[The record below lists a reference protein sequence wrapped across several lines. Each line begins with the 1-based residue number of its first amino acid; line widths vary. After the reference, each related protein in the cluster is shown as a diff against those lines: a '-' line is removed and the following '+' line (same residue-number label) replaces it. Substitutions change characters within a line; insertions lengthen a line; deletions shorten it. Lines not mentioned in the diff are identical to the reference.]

1 MEMRNTTV
9 VTEFILLGF
18 SDHPK
23 HQATLFSIF
32 LSVYLLSLVGN
43 ILIISV
49 VNLDPQLNTP
59 MYFFLGNLSFVDL
72 CLTSVTVPLLL
83 VNLLSADGRTSVPK
97 CITQMYF
104 FILLVTTESILLGVM
119 AYDRY
124 VAICNP
130 LRYNIVMSRKQ
141 CVLLVVESWG
151 VVALHSLMHT
161 LMACRLSFCGPNVI
175 PSFFCDVPAVLKL
188 SCSDTTPNQL
198 LILVEGSATAAFP
211 LLFIVVSYI
220 NIASTILRLQSSQKR
235 QKAISTC
242 SSHLMV
248 VILFYGTICFMY
260 FRPSSVSS
268 LDYDRAVSVMYT
280 FVTPMLNSFI
290 YSLRNKE
297 IKAAIRRILRKKHFP
312 C

>member
-1 MEMRNTTV
+1 MECINGTP

-18 SDHPK
+18 SDHAE
-23 HQATLFSIF
+23 QQSSLFVLF
-32 LSVYLLSLVGN
+32 LTVYLLSLVGN
-43 ILIISV
+43 FLIMSV
-49 VNLDPQLNTP
+49 VNLDPQLSTP
-59 MYFFLGNLSFVDL
+59 MYFFLGNLSFVDF

-83 VNLLSADGRTSVPK
+83 VNLLSEDGRTPLPN

-104 FILLVTTESILLGVM
+104 FILMVTTESILLGVM

-130 LRYNIVMSRKQ
+130 LRCHIVMSRSR
-141 CVLLVVESWG
+141 CFLLVLESWG
-151 VVALHSLMHT
+151 GVSLHSLMHT

-175 PSFFCDVPAVLKL
+175 SSFFCDVPAVLKL
-188 SCSDTTPNQL
+188 SSSDTTANQL
-198 LILVEGSATAAFP
+198 LILVEGSSIAIVP
-211 LLFIVVSYI
+211 SVFIVVSYV
-220 NIASTILRLQSSQKR
+220 NIVSTILKLQSSQKR
-235 QKAISTC
+235 QKAFSTC

-260 FRPSSVSS
+260 FRPASVSS

-280 FVTPMLNSFI
+280 MVTPMLNSFI

-297 IKAAIRRILRKKHFP
+297 IKGAIKRTLRRKL
-312 C
+312 CQS